1 MKKIFLILLIP
12 SFIAT
17 ASCGG
22 KSTEEQVPTDSIA
35 ASIIGKS
42 IQIEGLVVAQN
53 DFPNQMNW
61 LDAKKACASLGPGW
75 RLPTKDELNKLY
87 QSKDKIGGFFDH
99 DFYWSSTEDG
109 AGVTWCQQFSS
120 GEQISLGTRPNDYHV
135 RAVKSF

>member
-1 MKKIFLILLIP
+1 MKKIFLILVIA

-22 KSTEEQVPTDSIA
+22 KSTEEQAPADSIA

-42 IQIEGLVVAQN
+42 IQIEGLLVAQN

-61 LDAKKACASLGPGW
+61 LAAQKACASLGPGW
-75 RLPTKDELNKLY
+75 RLPTKDELNILY

-109 AGVTWCQQFSS
+109 TGFTWCQQFSS